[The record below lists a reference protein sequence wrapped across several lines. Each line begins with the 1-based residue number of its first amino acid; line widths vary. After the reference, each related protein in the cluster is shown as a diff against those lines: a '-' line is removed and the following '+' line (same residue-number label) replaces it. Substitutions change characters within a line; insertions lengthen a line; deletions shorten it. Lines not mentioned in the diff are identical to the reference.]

1 MTTNV
6 DSTDPPPPDRALLVV
21 DAFVDGEPIDPQVL
35 KEVLAREDARDYLV
49 ELLAIRE
56 AVRVTAPH
64 RWSVKERGRGRRGV
78 SWLAAAA
85 GVVLSLTTGYLAG
98 HEAAEPPPE
107 GSGVEA
113 VMSPAAPAL
122 PEPTRVISLRP
133 GVNWTETSGGR

>member
-6 DSTDPPPPDRALLVV
+6 DSTDPRPPDEALLVV
-21 DAFVDGEPIDPQVL
+21 DAFVDGEPIDPQAL
-35 KEVLAREDARDYLV
+35 KEALAREDARDYLV

-56 AVRVTAPH
+56 AGWATAPH
-64 RWSVKERGRGRRGV
+64 RWSVRDRTRARRGV
-78 SWLAAAA
+78 PWLAAAA
-85 GVVLSLTTGYLAG
+85 GVVLSLTTGYFAG
-98 HEAAEPPPE
+98 HETAEEPPM

-133 GVNWTETSGGR
+133 GVNWTEIPGGR